1 MAHFRSQALRGQ
13 AMRQAFSRFLR
24 VPLALAL
31 AGCSSGLLGAG
42 STPPPAAAPVT
53 YADVVSLAD
62 AATLI
67 ARVEIRG
74 QAQVEPERAP
84 GLEPGHARLYI
95 EADTEALLYGRG
107 ALGESVAY
115 LADVPVGANGKPPKL
130 KKQHMLLFARPVPG
144 NAARLQLV
152 GPNTQLPA
160 SPELE
165 AQVRAI
171 ATDLAA
177 ADSPPRVTGIH
188 DALWVPG
195 NLAGESETQL
205 FLDTKSGEPVTLSI
219 VRRPGQDPRWGV
231 SWNEI
236 VDQSARPPEKD
247 TLEWYRLA
255 CSLPSRLPA
264 SAVLSS
270 DPRVRT
276 ETERDYALVVR
287 DLGPCTRT
295 LPAPILP

>member
-1 MAHFRSQALRGQ
+1 
-13 AMRQAFSRFLR
+13 MRQEFSRLLR

-31 AGCSSGLLGAG
+31 AGCSSGLLGA
-42 STPPPAAAPVT
+42 SSAPAPAVPPAT
-53 YADVVSLAD
+53 YADVASLAD
-62 AATLI
+62 AAALI
-67 ARVEIRG
+67 ARVEIRD

-95 EADTEALLYGRG
+95 EADTEALLYGSG
-107 ALGESVAY
+107 MLGESVAY
-115 LADVPVGANGKPPKL
+115 LADVPLGPNGKPPEL
-130 KKQHMLLFARPVPG
+130 EKQRMLLFARAVPG
-144 NAARLQLV
+144 SAARLQLI

-165 AQVRAI
+165 ARVRAI
-171 ATDLAA
+171 ATELAA
-177 ADSPPRVTGIH
+177 PDSPPRVTGIH

-205 FLDTKSGEPVTLSI
+205 FLDTKSGAPVTLSI

-231 SWNEI
+231 SWSEI
-236 VDQSARPPEKD
+236 VDQSARPPEKN

-255 CSLPSRLPA
+255 CSLPATLPT

-276 ETERDYALVVR
+276 EAERDYALVMR
-287 DLGPCTRT
+287 DLGPCERT
-295 LPAPILP
+295 LPVPIVP

>member
-1 MAHFRSQALRGQ
+1 
-13 AMRQAFSRFLR
+13 MRQAFSRFLR
-24 VPLALAL
+24 VPFALAL
-31 AGCSSGLLGAG
+31 AGCSGGLLGAT
-42 STPPPAAAPVT
+42 SAPAPAAAPVT
-53 YADVVSLAD
+53 YADVASLAD

-67 ARVEIRG
+67 ARVEIRD

-84 GLEPGHARLYI
+84 GLEPGNARLYI
-95 EADTEALLYGRG
+95 EADTESLLYGSG
-107 ALGESVAY
+107 ALGESVTY
-115 LADVPVGANGKPPKL
+115 LADVPLGAKGKPPKL
-130 KKQHMLLFARPVPG
+130 KKQRMLLFARAVPG
-144 NAARLQLV
+144 SAARLQLV

-165 AQVRAI
+165 ARVRAI
-171 ATDLAA
+171 ATELAA

-205 FLDTKSGEPVTLSI
+205 FLDTKSGAPVTVSI

-236 VDQSARPPEKD
+236 VDQSARAPEKD

-264 SAVLSS
+264 SAVLSP

-276 ETERDYALVVR
+276 EAERDYALVVR
-287 DLGPCTRT
+287 DLGPCART
-295 LPAPILP
+295 LSAPIQP